1 MRMRKYYI
9 FFLIISTTVA
19 FIMQG
24 IAQDTADRPTE
35 TDYFEQITLFSGG
48 RITRFTHMPIRVH
61 ISPTLKAL
69 PYLSEI
75 RYAMRTWETA
85 TDGQIRFQETETSE
99 QADIRVNP
107 TYSGRLG
114 YLDTRLGSANLTR
127 LSQGKST
134 VSSTNTQAQRRDAT
148 QPSNPVGGGSPA
160 PSQPSNPVGGGSP
173 APSQPSN
180 PVGGG
185 SPTPSTQP
193 SNPVGGGSPASS
205 QPSNPVGGGSPA
217 PSQPSNPVG
226 GGSPAPSIDFT
237 VEVVLVLESDGTIGE
252 LTQEE
257 MRTVC
262 LHEFGH
268 AIGLWG
274 HSPDNTDVCHATATA
289 QHPTARDVKTLL
301 KLYNTPLHTSQHEI
315 AIDLLKKEIQ
325 TNPRLPRPHY
335 LLGAVYFDKGD
346 MAPAITHFQNCLG
359 VDPNFAPAREK
370 LIQAYQK
377 TGQSSQAVR
386 LVEQSVKSQQGHRSL
401 SDSAESY
408 NYLGTLYYQQGD
420 MDKAIQAFENAL
432 KRSPHHKTAKQ
443 NLHQLFRQ
451 KAFNAL
457 KRRAFD
463 EATTY
468 FEKAIRLD
476 PENATTYRVMGDGY
490 ALVSRFSKAIQYYQ
504 KALELA
510 PDDAEARKNL
520 VITYNNH
527 GVTLR
532 NKGEWDAAIRA
543 YRDALALQPT
553 YQLTRTNLIDVLW
566 QKANAHRQS
575 GRSAEAIAT
584 YLELQ
589 KMHPDDTDIASL
601 LGELY
606 LKVRDYPAAISAFQ
620 QVHTAQP
627 TNEQAQRN
635 LRAAYQQYAQTL
647 RNQRDYSA
655 SATQLEKAVGL
666 FPTDINLRLS
676 LSQAY
681 QHVGKYEQ
689 ATSELER
696 ILAQEPDNANAKTEL
711 VNLQIRRGNALMNR
725 KKYAEAITVFEA
737 IPASAKTIDMHNMI
751 GYLYLVQGKHLKALA
766 TFETVLAKQSRNAVA
781 YQNLLS
787 LESQLDVSLSKA
799 RAAASSE
806 PGTDEAAS
814 TPNPGPDTP
823 DPTAEKL
830 SRVQCA
836 IARCLMIRKQPK
848 NAMEKYRQA
857 LKAKP
862 YTPELQAVLM
872 ETGKQIADQFQ
883 QRNDTESYETITR
896 WITEVDTN

>member
-1 MRMRKYYI
+1 MRIRKCYI
-9 FFLIISTTVA
+9 LFLFILTTVA
-19 FIMQG
+19 FITPG
-24 IAQDTADRPTE
+24 TARDTADSPTE

-48 RITRFTHMPIRVH
+48 RITRFTEMPIRVH

-85 TDGQIRFQETETSE
+85 TDGKIRFQETETSE

-114 YLDTRLGSANLTR
+114 FLDTRLGSANLTR
-127 LSQGKST
+127 HSQGKST
-134 VSSTNTQAQRRDAT
+134 VSSTNTQAQRRDAD
-148 QPSNPVGGGSPA
+148 Q
-160 PSQPSNPVGGGSP
+160 
-173 APSQPSN
+173 
-180 PVGGG
+180 
-185 SPTPSTQP
+185 
-193 SNPVGGGSPASS
+193 SS
-205 QPSNPVGGGSPA
+205 H
-217 PSQPSNPVG
+217 PVG

-237 VEVVLVLESDGTIGE
+237 VEVVLVLEGDGTIGE

-262 LHEFGH
+262 LHEFAH

-274 HSPDNTDVCHATATA
+274 HSPDDTDVCHATATT
-289 QHPTARDVKTLL
+289 QHPTARDVRTLL
-301 KLYNTPLHTSQHEI
+301 KLYDTPLHTSQHDI

-346 MAPAITHFQNCLG
+346 IASAITNFQNCLG
-359 VDPNFAPAREK
+359 VNPNYEPAREK
-370 LIQAYQK
+370 LIQAYRK

-386 LVEQSVKSQQGHRSL
+386 LVEQRVKSQQGHRSFR
-401 SDSAESY
+401 DSAESY

-451 KAFNAL
+451 KAFTAL

-463 EATTY
+463 EATPY

-476 PENATTYRVMGDGY
+476 PENATTYRIMGDGY
-490 ALVSRFSKAIQYYQ
+490 AHVSQFSKAIEYYQ

-510 PDDAEARKNL
+510 ANDAEAQKNL
-520 VITYNNH
+520 VITYNNY

-532 NKGEWDAAIRA
+532 NNGEWDAAIRV

-553 YQLTRTNLIDVLW
+553 YQVTKTNLIDALW

-575 GRSAEAIAT
+575 GRSTEAIAT

-589 KMHPDDTDIASL
+589 KMQPDDTDISSL

-627 TNEQAQRN
+627 TNQQARHN
-635 LRAAYQQYAQTL
+635 LMAAYQQSARAL

-655 SATQLEKAVGL
+655 SATQLEKAVDL
-666 FPTDINLRLS
+666 FPNDINLRLS

-689 ATSELER
+689 ATRELEQ
-696 ILAQEPDNANAKTEL
+696 ILGQDPDNANAKTEL

-725 KKYAEAITVFEA
+725 KKYAEAIAVFEA
-737 IPASAKTIDMHNMI
+737 IPASETTTDVHNMI
-751 GYLYLVQGKHLKALA
+751 GYLYLVRGEHLKALA
-766 TFETVLAKQSRNAVA
+766 TFETVLAKQPRNAVA

-787 LESQLDVSLSKA
+787 LESQLDVMLSKA
-799 RAAASSE
+799 RAAAAPI
-806 PGTDEAAS
+806 PGTGEAAP
-814 TPNPGPDTP
+814 TPDTVPDTP
-823 DPTAEKL
+823 DPIAEKL
-830 SRVQCA
+830 SRVQCG
-836 IARCLMIRKQPK
+836 IARCLMNRKQPK

-862 YTPELQAVLM
+862 YTPELRSVLI
-872 ETGKQIADQFQ
+872 ETGKQLTNRFQ
-883 QRNDTESYETITR
+883 QQNDIENHNTIMRWVTELESNPKAP
-896 WITEVDTN
+896 TEP

>member
-1 MRMRKYYI
+1 MRIRKCYI
-9 FFLIISTTVA
+9 FFVFILTVVV
-19 FIMQG
+19 FITQG
-24 IAQDTADRPTE
+24 ITQNTADSPTAA
-35 TDYFEQITLFSGG
+35 DYFEQVTLFSGG
-48 RITRFTHMPIRVH
+48 RITRFTQMPIRVH

-69 PYLSEI
+69 RYLSEI
-75 RYAMRTWETA
+75 RYAMNAWESA
-85 TDGQIRFQETETSE
+85 TDGQIRFQETEIPE

-127 LSQGKST
+127 LSQGTST
-134 VSSTNTQAQRRDAT
+134 VSGAHTQTQSNNAT
-148 QPSNPVGGGSPA
+148 Q
-160 PSQPSNPVGGGSP
+160 
-173 APSQPSN
+173 
-180 PVGGG
+180 
-185 SPTPSTQP
+185 
-193 SNPVGGGSPASS
+193 SS
-205 QPSNPVGGGSPA
+205 RTA
-217 PSQPSNPVG
+217 
-226 GGSPAPSIDFT
+226 IDFT
-237 VEVVLVLESDGTIGE
+237 VEVVLVLEGDGTIGE

-289 QHPTARDVKTLL
+289 QHPTARDVRTLL
-301 KLYNTPLHTSQHEI
+301 KLYDTPLHTSQHDI

-370 LIQAYQK
+370 LIQAYRK

-401 SDSAESY
+401 SNSAESY

-490 ALVSRFSKAIQYYQ
+490 ALVSEFSQAITYYQ
-504 KALELA
+504 KALDLA
-510 PDDAEARKNL
+510 PDDAAARKNL

-532 NKGEWDAAIRA
+532 NRGEWDAAIGV

-553 YQLTRTNLIDVLW
+553 YQLTRKNLIDALW
-566 QKANAHRQS
+566 QKANARRQS

-589 KMHPDDTDIASL
+589 KMHPDDVDITSL

-620 QVHTAQP
+620 KVYTAQP

-647 RNQRDYSA
+647 RNQRNYSA
-655 SATQLEKAVGL
+655 SATQLEKAVDL
-666 FPTDINLRLS
+666 FPNDINLRLS

-696 ILAQEPDNANAKTEL
+696 ILAQDPDNANAKTEL

-751 GYLYLVQGKHLKALA
+751 GYLYLVQGEHLKALE

-787 LESQLDVSLSKA
+787 LESQLDVMLSKA
-799 RAAASSE
+799 RAAASPT
-806 PGTDEAAS
+806 PGTGEAAP
-814 TPNPGPDTP
+814 TPDTAPDTP
-823 DPTAEKL
+823 DPIAEKL

-836 IARCLMIRKQPK
+836 IARCLMNRKQPK

-872 ETGKQIADQFQ
+872 ETGKQLASQFQ
-883 QRNDTESYETITR
+883 QQNDTVNYETIMR
-896 WITEVDTN
+896 WVEALDGDSKASSEP

>member
-1 MRMRKYYI
+1 MQMRKCYI
-9 FFLIISTTVA
+9 LFLLILTVVT
-19 FIMQG
+19 FITLG
-24 IAQDTADRPTE
+24 TAQDTADRPTE

-48 RITRFTHMPIRVH
+48 RITRFTQMPIRVH

-85 TDGQIRFQETETSE
+85 TDGKIRFQETETPE
-99 QADIRVNP
+99 QADIQVNP

-114 YLDTRLGSANLTR
+114 FLDTRLGSANLTR
-127 LSQGKST
+127 HSQGKST
-134 VSSTNTQAQRRDAT
+134 VSSTNTQAQR
-148 QPSNPVGGGSPA
+148 SNAKQSSNTVGGGSPA
-160 PSQPSNPVGGGSP
+160 PSINNDNAKQSSN
-173 APSQPSN
+173 
-180 PVGGG
+180 
-185 SPTPSTQP
+185 T
-193 SNPVGGGSPASS
+193 
-205 QPSNPVGGGSPA
+205 
-217 PSQPSNPVG
+217 VG

-237 VEVVLVLESDGTIGE
+237 VEVVLVLEGDGTIGE

-262 LHEFGH
+262 LHEFAH

-274 HSPDNTDVCHATATA
+274 HSPDDTDVCHATATT
-289 QHPTARDVKTLL
+289 QHPTARDVRTLL
-301 KLYNTPLHTSQHEI
+301 KLYDTPLHTSQHDI
-315 AIDLLKKEIQ
+315 AIDLLKKDIQ

-346 MAPAITHFQNCLG
+346 MASAIPNFQNCLK
-359 VDPNFAPAREK
+359 VEPNYESARTK

-377 TGQSSQAVR
+377 TGQPNQATR
-386 LVEQSVKSQQGHRSL
+386 LVEQRVKSQQGHRSFRE
-401 SDSAESY
+401 SAESY
-408 NYLGTLYYQQGD
+408 NRLGTLHYQQGD
-420 MDKAIQAFENAL
+420 IDKAILAFENAL
-432 KRSPHHKTAKQ
+432 KRSPHHKTVKQ
-443 NLHQLFRQ
+443 NLNQLYRQ

-463 EATTY
+463 EATPY
-468 FEKAIRLD
+468 FQKAIRLD
-476 PENATTYRVMGDGY
+476 PENATTYRIMGDGY
-490 ALVSRFSKAIQYYQ
+490 AHVSQFSKAIEYYQ

-510 PDDAEARKNL
+510 SNDAEAQKNL
-520 VITYNNH
+520 VITYNNY

-532 NKGEWDAAIRA
+532 NNGEWDAAIRV

-553 YQLTRTNLIDVLW
+553 YQVTKTNLMDALW

-589 KMHPDDTDIASL
+589 KMQPDDTNISSL

-627 TNEQAQRN
+627 TNEQARHN
-635 LRAAYQQYAQTL
+635 LMAAYQQYAQAL

-666 FPTDINLRLS
+666 FPNDINLRLS

-689 ATSELER
+689 ATRELEQ
-696 ILAQEPDNANAKTEL
+696 ILAQDPDNANAKTEL

-725 KKYAEAITVFEA
+725 KKYAEAIAVFEA
-737 IPASAKTIDMHNMI
+737 IPASETTTDVHNMI
-751 GYLYLVQGKHLKALA
+751 GYLYLVQGEHLKALA
-766 TFETVLAKQSRNAVA
+766 TFETVLAKHPRNAVA

-787 LESQLDVSLSKA
+787 LESQLDAMLSKA
-799 RAAASSE
+799 RAAASPI
-806 PGTDEAAS
+806 PGTGEAVP
-814 TPNPGPDTP
+814 TPDTVPDTP
-823 DPTAEKL
+823 DPIAEKL
-830 SRVQCA
+830 SRVQCG
-836 IARCLMIRKQPK
+836 IARCLMNRKQPK

-862 YTPELQAVLM
+862 YTPELRSVLI
-872 ETGKQIADQFQ
+872 ETGKQLANQFQ
-883 QRNDTESYETITR
+883 KRNDTESYDTITR
-896 WITEVDTN
+896 WVEALNGDSKTSSEP